1 MTPEAAAGPGPLL
14 DPERPYCLFNREER
28 HLAGVLFHL
37 LCLGG
42 NAKRLCSR
50 LRPDWPARDDELGV
64 YLEYSYLRDVWG
76 AIGRGGPEANTRKR
90 KILRTMLADF
100 GGRPEL
106 LAALDQPTE
115 VREFNH
121 LFVRHPSKTDVQSP
135 ATWQLGTFGADGSGF
150 APEDLLALCKL
161 KWAFRAKPDVVV
173 QPSLGRAICL
183 ELKLESGEAA
193 YPAAGAKIR
202 LLRERGLYDKRLAGT
217 PLPMRQT
224 ALQRLAMEHLF
235 GTGNVE
241 MVFVTR
247 RGSGGV
253 EPGPSSGEE
262 PLSLSWG
269 SLLGLLE
276 VPAGLPRF
284 VQAAID
290 LCSVPAEVRPIRGRG
305 RRPPLADRSISASA
319 GDVLTAS
326 LDEPDEAK

>member
-1 MTPEAAAGPGPLL
+1 MTPEAAAGPGLLL
-14 DPERPYCLFNREER
+14 DQERPYFLFNREER

-37 LCLGG
+37 LCVRG
-42 NAKRLCSR
+42 NAKRLCSQ
-50 LRPDWPARDDELGV
+50 LRPDWPARDDEIGV
-64 YLEYSYLRDVWG
+64 YLEYSYLRDVWD
-76 AIGRGGPEANTRKR
+76 AIERKGPEANTRKR
-90 KILRTMLADF
+90 KSLRTMLEAF

-106 LAALDQPTE
+106 LAALDQTME

-121 LFVRHPSKTDVQSP
+121 LFVRNPSKTDVQSP

-161 KWAFRAKPDVVV
+161 KWAFRVKPDVVV

-183 ELKLESGEAA
+183 ELKLESGEAT
-193 YPAAGAKIR
+193 YPSAGAEIR

-217 PLPMRQT
+217 RLPMRQT
-224 ALQRLAMEHLF
+224 TLQRLAMEHLF

-241 MVFVTR
+241 MVYVTR
-247 RGSGGV
+247 RGQGV
-253 EPGPSSGEE
+253 AEPGSSRGEE
-262 PLSLSWG
+262 PLCLSWG

-290 LCSVPAEVRPIRGRG
+290 LCSVPAEVRPIGERS
-305 RRPPLADRSISASA
+305 RRALSADRSISASA
-319 GDVLTAS
+319 GDLLATS
-326 LDEPDEAK
+326 LDEPEDAK